1 MLKKRFLL
9 PLLATLL
16 LLFSSCTSFPA
27 DSSSGRTT
35 EDILSG
41 SGYDTDYEH
50 SCYQMIVPCTGIIV
64 NIPRGDYAWYHFV
77 NSDVGQSFGIYV
89 VNPDPVCIEPY
100 PEQIIGF
107 SPDSRKEVALT
118 GTVMLCG
125 EKQYY
130 TFYDFYLPKGG
141 DIYFRISSRSLHHLF
156 GAFTLLKLE
165 FIQEVATDDYGNHFL
180 QDLHVHELT
189 FYTCDLDSR
198 DYDPSLGHYHT
209 CWKGDLSVFE
219 EHVFGEP
226 YEGEDGKTYSSCLYC
241 DYRKEMDSSS
251 STNV

>member
-1 MLKKRFLL
+1 MMRKRFSLSVLL
-9 PLLATLL
+9 S
-16 LLFSSCTSFPA
+16 LLFLISSCTSFPA

-35 EDILSG
+35 EDILSS
-41 SGYDTDYEH
+41 SGYDTDVMH
-50 SCYQMIVPCTGIIV
+50 PCQTITDTSDIHV
-64 NIPRGDYAWYHFV
+64 NLNRGDYAWYYFK
-77 NSDVGQSFGIYV
+77 NISTSQAFGIV
-89 VNPDPVCIEPY
+89 IVDAEPICLE
-100 PEQIIGF
+100 PFKKQTIAF
-107 SPDSRKEVALT
+107 SPENREEIALT
-118 GTVMLCG
+118 GSFDNGT
-125 EKQYY
+125 KKYA
-130 TFYDFYLPKGG
+130 FYDFYLANGEG
-141 DIYFRISSRSLHHLF
+141 IYFRVSPLTTRHLDSSLRIGPLKTLQDGIWDSDGNLF
-156 GAFTLLKLE
+156 LS
-165 FIQEVATDDYGNHFL
+165 
-180 QDLHVHELT
+180 DLHVHELT